1 MSRKNTKAL
10 KDIQSLCRMQHLDE
24 KELCARAKMVLSTY
38 RGVCWST
45 IGRAKEIQDQM
56 VCYCGTELDGAL
68 VYLETFAPDEIREQF
83 EERIVSLYET
93 RWMIELVENAMLHVR
108 DYPEQGELY
117 FEILS
122 KCYLTHFK
130 YEEAELTELLN
141 MERSRFYD
149 RKKEAV
155 LVFGLSLWGKSIPQL
170 QDFLQEGKRE
180 AG

>member
-10 KDIQSLCRMQHLDE
+10 KDIQSLCRLQHLHPE
-24 KELCARAKMVLSTY
+24 ALYARAKMVLSTY

-45 IGRAKEIQDQM
+45 VGRAEEIQDQM

-68 VYLETFAPDEIREQF
+68 MYLETFAPDEVREQF
-83 EERIVSLYET
+83 EERIASLYET
-93 RWMIELVENAMLHVR
+93 RWMIELMENAMLHVR

-122 KCYLTHFK
+122 KCYLTRFK
-130 YEEAELTELLN
+130 YEEVELTELLAL
-141 MERSRFYD
+141 ERSRFYD

-155 LVFGLSLWGKSIPQL
+155 LVFGLSLWGKSIPRL
-170 QDFLQEGKRE
+170 QEFLQEGNK
-180 AG
+180 AVG